1 LNQDELEKVRNSL
14 KELKRRARLDGQLQ
28 DDTLESLYEKIRK
41 LEDALDNLSETPHPS
56 DLEELE
62 RDRRQLA
69 VIEKIKGMQYPS
81 YLYEFAST
89 LTNPPFSL
97 PTSLMEPEGQ
107 DVVTIDIQNAS
118 GQFRFRQERME
129 LALAISFPGSFTYRY
144 FGNPIKIQTGP
155 WHSDYTAH
163 LRGIHVLSSDPIF
176 NIERRGRTIAVYKPI
191 TLRAQ
196 RVFGRTF
203 TCQRC
208 LSVHGLDE
216 SCSHS
221 LRIKRPMRIPSSAA
235 IETRVELE
243 RSATKDRILRTPLS
257 AMVPRIG
264 YVKNL
269 RVGVAVL
276 GFERH
281 SAGRTASVEYDPP
294 LGTVL
299 ETRAVVFP
307 IEVPESFLTHVI
319 SSRQYLAR
327 DIFVQMLAQRLGSLL
342 STTGIPAYHM
352 EPSLSGV
359 IAALGLDSAEFSF
372 EAKVKQVLSRDW
384 IESAVRNTLDE
395 GTRYYERFKID
406 PDRLRQSFENLASS
420 ALSAETFR
428 QEVRSRLLHSMAHVI
443 LIASCVTS
451 GSGFMDLKYLIGK
464 NEILIF
470 DSVNGGNGSSEMVFE
485 YSSAEDF
492 KVVEESQ
499 ELERQSVYKPK
510 HLDEALTELLLPC
523 QQGVTERLFVRGL
536 SAPTYREIKR
546 RTMALRLQ
554 EDTYREQ
561 YSKLSS
567 LGIQSAFPGSV
578 GRHIALSMNLDHQS
592 AERLREVFGICIHGC
607 PDCISLGNKCDAGG
621 FEERYQISKA
631 LIDEYV
637 RFMTQDITLPYNATG
652 AEIDQKL
659 RTHGAAILFGT
670 TDSKPEDPHENTR
683 QRAMELDGKKV
694 DKGYIKFAG
703 LWIDNPPETQEIQ
716 YRILLVVT

>member
-1 LNQDELEKVRNSL
+1 MDKNELEKVRNSL
-14 KELKRRARLDGQLQ
+14 KELKRKARLDGQLQ

-41 LEDALDNLSETPHPS
+41 LEDALDNISETPRPS

-69 VIEKIKGMQYPS
+69 VIERIKGMQYPS

-118 GQFRFRQERME
+118 GQYRFRQERME

-176 NIERRGRTIAVYKPI
+176 EIERRGRTIGVYKPI

-216 SCSHS
+216 SCPHS
-221 LRIKRPMRIPSSAA
+221 IRIKRPMRMPSNAA

-243 RSATKDRILRTPLS
+243 RNATRDRALRTPLS
-257 AMVPRIG
+257 LMVPKIG
-264 YVKNL
+264 FVNSL
-269 RVGVAVL
+269 TVGVAVL
-276 GFERH
+276 GFERRA
-281 SAGRTASVEYDPP
+281 AGRTTSVEYDPP

-299 ETRAVVFP
+299 MTKGIVCH
-307 IEVPESFLTHVI
+307 IDIPESFLTHII
-319 SSRQYLAR
+319 SSRHYLAR
-327 DIFVQMLAQRLGSLL
+327 DIFVQMLAQKLSSLL
-342 STTGIPAYHM
+342 SEVGIPAYHL
-352 EPSLSGV
+352 ELALSGM
-359 IAALGLDSAEFSF
+359 ISALGLDSAEFSF
-372 EAKVKQVLSRDW
+372 EEKTRLLSSTNWIDSAIRD
-384 IESAVRNTLDE
+384 ANDE
-395 GTRYYERFKID
+395 GSHYSERFKMD
-406 PDRLRQSFENLASS
+406 PDRLRQAFQKIASFAIST
-420 ALSAETFR
+420 ETFR
-428 QEVRSRLLHSMAHVI
+428 HEVRSRLLHSMAHVI
-443 LIASCVTS
+443 LIASCITS

-464 NEILIF
+464 DEILIF
-470 DSVNGGNGSSEMVFE
+470 DSANGGNGSSEMVFDF
-485 YSSAEDF
+485 SSAADF
-492 KVVEESQ
+492 KMVEESQ
-499 ELERQSVYKPK
+499 ELGKQTAYKPK
-510 HLDEALTELLLPC
+510 HFDEAMTELLLPC
-523 QQGVTERLFVRGL
+523 QQGITERLFVRGL
-536 SAPTYREIKR
+536 GAPSYREIKR

-554 EDTYREQ
+554 EDTYREY

-567 LGIQSAFPGSV
+567 LGIQNAFPGSI
-578 GRHIALSMNLDHQS
+578 GRHVALSMGLDHQS
-592 AERLREVFGICIHGC
+592 AERLKEVFAICIHGC
-607 PDCISLGNKCDAGG
+607 PDCITLGNKCDAGA
-621 FEERYQISKA
+621 FEEKYQISKA

-637 RFMTQDITLPYNATG
+637 RFMTQNIALPYDASG
-652 AEIDQKL
+652 GEIEQKL
-659 RTHGAAILFGT
+659 RAYGATILVGT
-670 TDSKPEDPHENTR
+670 SDSKGGDAHENTM
-683 QRAMELDGKKV
+683 QRSRELEGKKV

-703 LWIDNPPETQEIQ
+703 LWIDNPPETHEIQ
-716 YRILLVVT
+716 YRILLVLT